1 MNVLVLDKDFNKIY
15 ILDWYESLLWTDR
28 YYEAGDF
35 EIYTSL
41 DYNLLNNL
49 QEGYYLQIAESEHI
63 MIIEG
68 VEITND
74 IEGGRHMVITGR
86 SLESILDRRI
96 IWPEYEVKGKPKIY
110 SVINTWLKNFIT
122 NPVSG
127 YGTDSANRKI
137 ANFEYQDA
145 YTDIKITSP
154 SMTYAKYTGS
164 NLYESIVTLC
174 KDNEI
179 GFKITLTDENK
190 FKFQFYV
197 AEDRSF
203 DQTDNNAVIFSE
215 YFDNISST
223 DYVHNM
229 QPYKNTLVLT
239 NSSTIKHFGTKK
251 AGLDRRELYSSVSG
265 TEDTDIDWKYEAKQV
280 FMDNAPT
287 HEITGEVDTMNTQ
300 FVYGI
305 DYFLGD
311 IVSIE
316 NEFVTGNARITEYT
330 INITESGRNC
340 YPTLEFVPFIDIDE
354 G

>member
-1 MNVLVLDKDFNKIY
+1 MNISVLDKDLNTIY
-15 ILDWYESLLWTDR
+15 ILDYYESLLWTDR

-35 EIYTSL
+35 EIYTPL
-41 DYNLLNNL
+41 DYNLLNYL
-49 QEGYYLQIAESEHI
+49 QEGYYLQIAESEHT

-74 IEGGRHMVITGR
+74 VEGGRHMVITGR

-110 SVINTWLKNFIT
+110 SVINTWLSNNIT

-127 YGTDSANRKI
+127 YGTNYKNRKI
-137 ANFEYQDA
+137 DNFEYVTS
-145 YTDIKITSP
+145 YTDTRITSP

-164 NLYESIVTLC
+164 NLYESINTLC

-197 AEDRSF
+197 GEDRSY
-203 DQTDNNAVIFSE
+203 DQTDNPAIVFSE

-223 DYVHNM
+223 DYIHNI
-229 QPYKNTLVLT
+229 QPYKSTLVLT
-239 NSSTIKHFGTKK
+239 NNSQVKHFGTKK
-251 AGLDRRELYSSVSG
+251 AGLNRRELYSSVSG
-265 TEDTDIDWKYEAKQV
+265 SNDSDVDWNYEAKQA
-280 FMDNAPT
+280 FMDNCPT
-287 HEITGEVDTMNTQ
+287 HEITGEVDTMNAQ

-316 NEFVTGNARITEYT
+316 NEFITGDARITEYT